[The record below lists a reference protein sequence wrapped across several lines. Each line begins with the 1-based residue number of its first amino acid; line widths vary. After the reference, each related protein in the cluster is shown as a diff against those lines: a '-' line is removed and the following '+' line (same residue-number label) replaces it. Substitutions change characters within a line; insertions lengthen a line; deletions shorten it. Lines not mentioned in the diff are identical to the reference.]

1 MCDNDES
8 ISSQHQSNLNLNTN
22 MIGDSIEPG
31 ELLLPA
37 NSQSQLAQDAI
48 SLCSSEA
55 SFDQQLHQTTQS
67 LAIASSMMAGFGYDP
82 SNSNIVGGI
91 NGGGSNSAGAVG
103 TNCITGTN
111 SILRYN
117 DLNIF
122 GSSESVGVMA
132 TVTPTA
138 TTPSLAPQIAAAV
151 NTVKINVEELLRE
164 NRALREKLKE
174 VTAHRDHLICEV
186 SNLRLEL
193 DMSELKQLPEQ
204 SFPQKSIERSGSTQ
218 YDIAAPPGSTTS
230 GSTMSTDCGGYVYLQ
245 QHYIPSSS
253 SSAAINYPVMP
264 QSHMIYQQHH
274 PQQYATSCH
283 QQQIAHQPATAGTG
297 GIHHG
302 QHVSLHHQH
311 HHHHLLHG
319 HHHHHGGAVV
329 IAGSG
334 VGTGMGGSG
343 IAGGG
348 PGSTSPSAM
357 QQNMH
362 KKNSI
367 RNGSDVMK
375 RARAQTA

>member
-8 ISSQHQSNLNLNTN
+8 ISSQQQSNLNLNIN

-37 NSQSQLAQDAI
+37 KSQSQLAQDAI

-67 LAIASSMMAGFGYDP
+67 LAIASSIMAGFGYDP
-82 SNSNIVGGI
+82 SNSSNIVGGI

-103 TNCITGTN
+103 TNSITGTN

-174 VTAHRDHLICEV
+174 VTAHRDHLLCEV

-204 SFPQKSIERSGSTQ
+204 SLPQK
-218 YDIAAPPGSTTS
+218 P
-230 GSTMSTDCGGYVYLQ
+230 
-245 QHYIPSSS
+245 
-253 SSAAINYPVMP
+253 INIRFRRRFQLRNASFHVIKG
-264 QSHMIYQQHH
+264 QS
-274 PQQYATSCH
+274 
-283 QQQIAHQPATAGTG
+283 
-297 GIHHG
+297 
-302 QHVSLHHQH
+302 
-311 HHHHLLHG
+311 
-319 HHHHHGGAVV
+319 
-329 IAGSG
+329 
-334 VGTGMGGSG
+334 
-343 IAGGG
+343 
-348 PGSTSPSAM
+348 
-357 QQNMH
+357 
-362 KKNSI
+362 
-367 RNGSDVMK
+367 
-375 RARAQTA
+375 